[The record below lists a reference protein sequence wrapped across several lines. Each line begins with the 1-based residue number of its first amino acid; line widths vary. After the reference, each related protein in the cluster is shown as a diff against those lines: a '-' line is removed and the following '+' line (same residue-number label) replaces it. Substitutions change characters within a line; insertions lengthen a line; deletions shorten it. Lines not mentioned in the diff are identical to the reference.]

1 MDNRKSLIE
10 LKTEFHK
17 KYIKTKEFEEVRNA
31 VFKRDNYK
39 CILCGRTENLVCHHT
54 SYRHLGYHN
63 EKEIADCV
71 TLCLADH
78 LNHHKGKYNLW
89 WYSVDHPRNNDDLR
103 ELDVDGHKILIRSN
117 GKDIYDGITYRKF
130 KIIHHK
136 DRDRYTIS
144 INQKNHYV
152 SRLVAKAF
160 PEICGEWFEGCEVH
174 HKDRD
179 KSNNSVENL
188 LVMTKEQHMKEHSN
202 ENSERLKESN
212 KKTVVYQYS
221 LSGNYIARWN
231 SIVDV
236 SEKLGLNKSAISNCI
251 QGFSESSGGYIW
263 KSFEEDEDIPLWVDP
278 ILSFKDRMREKNG
291 VEISQY
297 DKNGNWIKDWRC
309 AADAAEYYGCKS
321 ISSINNCL
329 NGRSKSS
336 VGYIWKKKKVQ

>member
-1 MDNRKSLIE
+1 MDSRKSLIE

-89 WYSVDHPRNNDDLR
+89 WYSVEHPRNNDDLR

-117 GKDIYDGITYRKF
+117 GLDIYDAITYRKI

-136 DRDRYTIS
+136 DRDRYCIS
-144 INQKNHYV
+144 INHKIYYV

-160 PEICGEWFEGCEVH
+160 PEICGEWFDECEVH
-174 HKDRD
+174 HIDRD
-179 KSNNSVENL
+179 KSNNRADNL
-188 LVMTKEQHMKEHSN
+188 LVLSKEDHKKIHN
-202 ENSERLKESN
+202 EDFLKN
-212 KKTVVYQYS
+212 KNKTDKLLGQYS
-221 LSGNYIARWN
+221 LSGNLIMIWKSAAEAARR
-231 SIVDV
+231 
-236 SEKLGLNKSAISNCI
+236 LGLNRSAIGNTFCTDSLTSGGYIWKHFEEDDDVPLWIEPVKTSKERTIEKISVPISQYDLDGNWIRDWTNAVEATKYLGYKSVSAIGNCLR
-251 QGFSESSGGYIW
+251 GRSKSSGGYIW
-263 KSFEEDEDIPLWVDP
+263 K
-278 ILSFKDRMREKNG
+278 
-291 VEISQY
+291 Y
-297 DKNGNWIKDWRC
+297 
-309 AADAAEYYGCKS
+309 
-321 ISSINNCL
+321 
-329 NGRSKSS
+329 
-336 VGYIWKKKKVQ
+336 KKVQ